1 MITRDI
7 FHKEMMHK
15 PHFPNKGY
23 KLFKL
28 IAHPSKKGGSVNKEK
43 IRYE

>member
-15 PHFPNKGY
+15 PHLQTKDINTSSLSLPQAKMGE
-23 KLFKL
+23 
-28 IAHPSKKGGSVNKEK
+28 A
-43 IRYE
+43 

>member
-15 PHFPNKGY
+15 PHFQTKDINFSSLSLTQAEKGE
-23 KLFKL
+23 
-28 IAHPSKKGGSVNKEK
+28 A
-43 IRYE
+43 

>member
-23 KLFKL
+23 KHFKL
-28 IAHPSKKGGSVNKEK
+28 IPPPSKNGGSVKGNE